1 MAIIAGY
8 KNRPKLYFQRK
19 YFCIFVNMWLI
30 KNFIVILYS
39 LFVAILS
46 ILIYPF
52 DYRNKLSNP
61 LMKVWTNIV
70 LFIYGIKVN
79 VYGAENIDP
88 LKGKIY
94 ISNHASY
101 MDIFIQLA
109 KLPDNVRMI
118 YKKEINRVPILGWAM
133 YCAGFVSLD
142 RNKIR
147 EAMKSLDKAAQR
159 VKKGLSV
166 VIYPEGT
173 RTKDGKIGEFKRG
186 MFFLADKAQSDII
199 PVSLQGTYE
208 IMPLGSSRVKPG
220 VVNMIIGKP
229 IQYRKDKELLGEIR
243 DIVIKNVK
251 SSK

>member
-1 MAIIAGY
+1 
-8 KNRPKLYFQRK
+8 
-19 YFCIFVNMWLI
+19 MWLI

-46 ILIYPF
+46 ILIYPI

-79 VYGAENIDP
+79 VYGAENINSSM
-88 LKGKIY
+88 GKIY

-101 MDIFIQLA
+101 MDIFIQIA

-133 YCAGFVSLD
+133 YCAGFVSLN

-147 EAMKSLDKAAQR
+147 DAMKSLDKAAQR
-159 VKKGLSV
+159 VKQGLSV

-173 RTKDGKIGEFKRG
+173 RTPDGNVGEFKRG
-186 MFFLADKAQSDII
+186 MFFLADKSKADII
-199 PVSLQGTYE
+199 PVSLQGTFKL
-208 IMPLGSSRVKPG
+208 MPIGSLKVKPG
-220 VVNMIIGKP
+220 VVNMVIGKP
-229 IQYRKDKELLGEIR
+229 VQYRKDKELLNEIR
-243 DIVIKNVK
+243 ETVIKNLK
-251 SSK
+251 K

>member
-1 MAIIAGY
+1 
-8 KNRPKLYFQRK
+8 
-19 YFCIFVNMWLI
+19 MWLI

-39 LFVAILS
+39 LLVAILS

-61 LMKVWTNIV
+61 LMKVWTNVV

-79 VYGAENIDP
+79 VQGAENIDAS
-88 LKGKIY
+88 KGLIY

-101 MDIFIQLA
+101 MDIFVQLA

-142 RNKIR
+142 RGNIR
-147 EAMKSLDKAAQR
+147 NAMRSLDKAAER
-159 VKKGLSV
+159 VRRGQSV

-173 RTKDGKIGEFKRG
+173 RTTDGSVGEFKRG
-186 MFFLADKAQSDII
+186 MFFLADKAKADIV
-199 PVSLQGTYE
+199 PVSLDGTFE
-208 IMPLGSSRVKPG
+208 IMPIGSARVKPG
-220 VVNMIIGKP
+220 VVNMVIGKP
-229 IQYRKDKELLGEIR
+229 VQYRKDKELLSEIR
-243 DIVIKNVK
+243 DTVIKNMK
-251 SSK
+251 TLQK